1 MDRIQSKAARLQR
14 IEHRLY
20 NAPRGLRVADL
31 FRLRFWVGKADR
43 EPEAF
48 DDLDSAA
55 SNGTVLMAKLVT
67 GLAMLHLMQDQRR
80 PIQGICYLDEA
91 LALDARNQRSLI
103 ETAAEFG
110 FSLIFASPAPLT
122 TVRYCVP
129 IHHRQGS
136 NQISRFS
143 WQIIE
148 PVEA

>member
-1 MDRIQSKAARLQR
+1 MAAAAFSLSASIFRAYGGHLSDRFGAR
-14 IEHRLY
+14 
-20 NAPRGLRVADL
+20 
-31 FRLRFWVGKADR
+31 
-43 EPEAF
+43 
-48 DDLDSAA
+48 
-55 SNGTVLMAKLVT
+55 TVMYW
-67 GLAMLHLMQDQRR
+67 
-80 PIQGICYLDEA
+80 C
-91 LALDARNQRSLI
+91 
-103 ETAAEFG
+103 FG

>member
-1 MDRIQSKAARLQR
+1 M
-14 IEHRLY
+14 
-20 NAPRGLRVADL
+20 
-31 FRLRFWVGKADR
+31 
-43 EPEAF
+43 
-48 DDLDSAA
+48 
-55 SNGTVLMAKLVT
+55 
-67 GLAMLHLMQDQRR
+67 
-80 PIQGICYLDEA
+80 DEA

-148 PVEA
+148 TLEA